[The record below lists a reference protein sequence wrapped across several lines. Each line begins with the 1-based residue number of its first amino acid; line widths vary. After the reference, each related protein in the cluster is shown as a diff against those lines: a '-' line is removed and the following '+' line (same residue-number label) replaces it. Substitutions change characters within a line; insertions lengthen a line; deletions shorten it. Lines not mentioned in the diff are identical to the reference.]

1 MRKQKFTR
9 PITIYVTEQVFR
21 EIKTITDRDEIS
33 IGEWI
38 RYAINN
44 TLTTD
49 ERGDQIP

>member
-1 MRKQKFTR
+1 MRKQKYTR
-9 PITIYVTEQVFR
+9 PATVYLTEEVYQ

-44 TLTTD
+44 VLTSE
-49 ERGDQIP
+49 ERGA